1 MRTSV
6 VNRVLIDLPA
16 EVCVAGLENEPLGI
30 SLFSRAGVG

>member
-6 VNRVLIDLPA
+6 VYRVLVDLPA
-16 EVCVAGLENEPLGI
+16 EVCVAGLDNEPLGM